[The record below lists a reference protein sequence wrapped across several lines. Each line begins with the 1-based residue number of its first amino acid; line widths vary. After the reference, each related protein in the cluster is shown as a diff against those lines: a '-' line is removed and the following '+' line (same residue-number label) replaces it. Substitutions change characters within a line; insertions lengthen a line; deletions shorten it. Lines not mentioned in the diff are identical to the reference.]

1 MLEPELRVSKAGG
14 AVIIIRRSALAL
26 LLLAAVVASA
36 HPQRGQRGS
45 WDPRG
50 QRPPDSRGLSDRDK
64 QERLDFLA
72 KMLARNLDASEP
84 GPDMNFLNTRAAD
97 LLERAKQARANN
109 FQFESLTGAILNL
122 LRASERISMALKASQ
137 MDDNDRRDAAL
148 YLQKCYFRIQQADY
162 FAGLSGEKE
171 SRQYVTRTRS
181 LYQQARSA
189 YDARQY
195 DRARMLGD
203 ASSMIV
209 TALENMA
216 HASLNIP
223 DPPVIK

>member
-1 MLEPELRVSKAGG
+1 
-14 AVIIIRRSALAL
+14 VIRISRLALAL
-26 LLLAAVVASA
+26 LLLAGAVASA
-36 HPQRGQRGS
+36 YPQRGQRGG

-50 QRPPDSRGLSDRDK
+50 QRPPDARGLSEGDK

-72 KMLARNLDASEP
+72 KMLARNQNTSEP
-84 GPDMNFLNTRAAD
+84 GADAIFLNTRAAD
-97 LLERAKQARANN
+97 LLERAKQARTNN
-109 FQFESLTGAILNL
+109 FQFESLTGAIFNL
-122 LRASERISMALKASQ
+122 LRASERISTALKAGQ
-137 MDDNDRRDAAL
+137 MDDNDKRDAAL

-171 SRQYVTRTRS
+171 SKQYVTRTRS

-189 YDARQY
+189 YDAHQY
-195 DRARMLGD
+195 DRAQMLGD